1 MNGVEKTAGIQAG
14 LKRTSANHKR
24 VDPSENHKRKR
35 KRKADSLNAENSERF
50 VRNAQA
56 KRTSASD

>member
-1 MNGVEKTAGIQAG
+1 MNGAEKTAGTQAG

-35 KRKADSLNAENSERF
+35 KADNLNAENSERF

>member
-1 MNGVEKTAGIQAG
+1 MYGAKQMAEIQSG
-14 LKRTSANHKR
+14 LKPTSASDKR
-24 VDPSENHKRKR
+24 EGPSENH
-35 KRKADSLNAENSERF
+35 KRKADSLNAENSEHF

>member
-1 MNGVEKTAGIQAG
+1 MNGAKRTAEIQAG
-14 LKRTSANHKR
+14 MKRTSANHKR
-24 VDPSENHKRKR
+24 VDPSENHKRK
-35 KRKADSLNAENSERF
+35 ADSLNAENSEHF

>member
-1 MNGVEKTAGIQAG
+1 MNGAEKTAGTQAG

-24 VDPSENHKRKR
+24 
-35 KRKADSLNAENSERF
+35 KRKADNLNAENSERF

>member
-1 MNGVEKTAGIQAG
+1 MYGAKKMAEIQSG
-14 LKRTSANHKR
+14 LKPTSASDKR
-24 VDPSENHKRKR
+24 EGPSEYHKR
-35 KRKADSLNAENSERF
+35 KRKADSLNAENSEHF

>member
-1 MNGVEKTAGIQAG
+1 MNGVEKTAEIQAG

-35 KRKADSLNAENSERF
+35 KADSLNAENSERF
-50 VRNAQA
+50 VKNAQA